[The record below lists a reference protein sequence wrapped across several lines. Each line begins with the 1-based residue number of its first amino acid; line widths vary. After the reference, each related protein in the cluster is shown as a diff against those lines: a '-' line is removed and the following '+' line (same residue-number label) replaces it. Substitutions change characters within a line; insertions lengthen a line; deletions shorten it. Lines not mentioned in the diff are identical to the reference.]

1 MAITTINEPYNITP
15 AYNPIKFLYDSTNKN
30 NLGFKYIFDVYESG
44 TLNKI
49 AEYRVFPRYSDGYG
63 EIDLSKLLQ
72 NKVTFDF
79 DPNLSE
85 SDPATNSYYKYDLS
99 VGEEYVVTYTYT
111 ANLVNNGGNIQI
123 TPTTAHTF
131 QVGDQ
136 IVLFA
141 GVANSAVNG
150 LWTVIAI
157 SGTTNFTINALFA
170 NVNDPTANGTVN
182 YADNRKTITRDIVTA
197 LDKYVFNGALPW
209 SEFRIYDEDTFIL
222 DNAADRLLTN
232 IPARGGFRVTPQQDL
247 WVNIMNNFDTTGF
260 MVFGNSDGDIFAK
273 AVTDN
278 ALITQVGVGLN
289 NLGTLTVL
297 VGTLPLL
304 KPTTTWY
311 EFVYT
316 DGSYNDQ
323 SQIYRI
329 EVDTRCKIEDFE
341 LVFLDRLG
349 SFGSFAFQ
357 LRAYEQGTV
366 DKDVYKQDVQG
377 YTDSGMWTYDTQ
389 DYGSRVINPTVQ
401 KTYQLNTNWLTVE
414 MDKYY
419 QELISSPQVYIKIG
433 GNYYACIV
441 QETSFEVA
449 RQKNKNL
456 IMRSVNVMLANQ
468 DSING

>member
-1 MAITTINEPYNITP
+1 MAITTINEPYDITP
-15 AYNPIKFLYDSTNKN
+15 AYNPIKFLYNSTNKN

-44 TLNKI
+44 TANKI

-72 NKVTFDF
+72 NKVSYDF
-79 DPNLSE
+79 DQVLIE
-85 SDPATNSYYKYDLS
+85 SDPATNSYYKYDLK

-111 ANLVNNGGNIQI
+111 ANLVDNGGNIQI

-170 NVNDPTANGTVN
+170 NVNNPTDNGTVN

-197 LDKYVFNGALPW
+197 LDKYVFNGAISW
-209 SEFRIYDEDTFIL
+209 SGFRTYSENNFIL
-222 DNAADRLLTN
+222 DDPNDSLLTN
-232 IPARGGFRVTPQQDL
+232 IPTTGFKITETQDL
-247 WVNIMNNFDTTGF
+247 WVNILNNFDTTGY

-273 AVTDN
+273 PITDN
-278 ALITQVGVGLN
+278 ALITQVGVGIN
-289 NLGTLTVL
+289 NQGTLTAL
-297 VGTLPLL
+297 VGSLPLI
-304 KPTTTWY
+304 KPTTTSY
-311 EFVYT
+311 SFVYT
-316 DGSYNDQ
+316 DSSYND
-323 SQIYRI
+323 SSLIYRI
-329 EVDTRCKIEDFE
+329 DIDRRCVIEQFE
-341 LVFLDRLG
+341 IAFLDRLG

-357 LRAYEQGTV
+357 LRAYEQGKV
-366 DKDVYKQDVQG
+366 NKDVYKQDVQG
-377 YTDSGMWTYDTQ
+377 YTDAGKWTYSSDEF
-389 DYGSRVINPTVQ
+389 GSRVINPTVE

-419 QELISSPQVYIKIG
+419 QELISSPQVYIKIDAQ
-433 GNYYACIV
+433 YYACIV
-441 QETSFEVA
+441 QETAFEVS

-456 IMRSVNVMLANQ
+456 IMRSVSVMLANQ
-468 DSING
+468 DAING

>member
-1 MAITTINEPYNITP
+1 MAITTINEPFDITP
-15 AYNPIKFLYDSTNKN
+15 AYNPIKFLYNSTNKN

-44 TLNKI
+44 TANKI
-49 AEYRVFPRYSDGYG
+49 AEYRVFPRYGDGYG

-72 NKVTFDF
+72 NKVSYDF
-79 DPNLSE
+79 DQVLIE
-85 SDPATNSYYKYDLS
+85 SDPATNSYYKYDLK

-170 NVNDPTANGTVN
+170 NVNNPTDNGTVN

-197 LDKYVFNGALPW
+197 LDKYVFNGAISW
-209 SEFRIYDEDTFIL
+209 SGFRTYSENNFIL
-222 DNAADRLLTN
+222 DDPNDSLLTN
-232 IPARGGFRVTPQQDL
+232 IPTTGFKITETQDL
-247 WVNIMNNFDTTGF
+247 WVNILNNFDTTGY

-273 AVTDN
+273 PITDN
-278 ALITQVGVGLN
+278 ALITQVGVGIN
-289 NLGTLTVL
+289 NQGTLTAL
-297 VGTLPLL
+297 VGSLPLI
-304 KPTTTWY
+304 KPTTTSY
-311 EFVYT
+311 SFVYT
-316 DGSYNDQ
+316 DSSYND
-323 SQIYRI
+323 SSLIYRI
-329 EVDTRCKIEDFE
+329 DIDRRCVIEQFE
-341 LVFLDRLG
+341 IAFLDRLG

-357 LRAYEQGTV
+357 LRAYEQGNVNKTT
-366 DKDVYKQDVQG
+366 YKQDVQG
-377 YTDSGMWTYDTQ
+377 YTDSGMWTYGTDEKGT
-389 DYGSRVINPTVQ
+389 RVINPTVE
-401 KTYQLNTNWLTVE
+401 KTIQLNTNWLTIE
-414 MDKYY
+414 MDNYF
-419 QELISSPQVYIKIG
+419 QELMTSPETYIKIG
-433 GNYYACIV
+433 GRYFACVIN
-441 QETSFEVA
+441 ETSFEVA

-456 IMRSVNVMLANQ
+456 IMRSVSVTLSNQ

>member
-1 MAITTINEPYNITP
+1 MAITTINEPFDRTP
-15 AYNPIKFLYDSTNKN
+15 AYNPIKFLYNSTNKN

-99 VGEEYVVTYTYT
+99 VGEEYVVTYSYT

-170 NVNDPTANGTVN
+170 NVNNPTDNGTVN

-197 LDKYVFNGALPW
+197 LDKYVFNGAISW
-209 SEFRIYDEDTFIL
+209 SGFRTYSENNFIL
-222 DNAADRLLTN
+222 DDPNDSLLTN
-232 IPARGGFRVTPQQDL
+232 IPTTGFKITETQDL
-247 WVNIMNNFDTTGF
+247 WVNILNNFDTTGY

-273 AVTDN
+273 PITDN
-278 ALITQVGVGLN
+278 ALITQVGVGIN
-289 NLGTLTVL
+289 NQGTLTAL
-297 VGTLPLL
+297 VGSLPLI
-304 KPTTTWY
+304 KPTTTSY
-311 EFVYT
+311 SFVYT
-316 DGSYNDQ
+316 DSSYND
-323 SQIYRI
+323 SSLIYRI
-329 EVDTRCKIEDFE
+329 DIDRRCVIEQFE
-341 LVFLDRLG
+341 IAFLDRLG

-357 LRAYEQGTV
+357 LRAYEQGNVNKTT
-366 DKDVYKQDVQG
+366 YKQDVQG
-377 YTDSGMWTYDTQ
+377 YTDSGMWTYGTDEKGT
-389 DYGSRVINPTVQ
+389 RVINPTVE
-401 KTYQLNTNWLTVE
+401 KTIQLNTNWLTIE
-414 MDKYY
+414 MDNYF
-419 QELISSPQVYIKIG
+419 QELMTSPETYIKIG
-433 GNYYACIV
+433 GRYFACVIN
-441 QETSFEVA
+441 ETSFEVA

-456 IMRSVNVMLANQ
+456 IMRSVSVTLSNQ

>member
-1 MAITTINEPYNITP
+1 MAITTINEPFDKTP
-15 AYNPIKFLYDSTNKN
+15 AYNPIKFLYNSTNKN

-44 TLNKI
+44 TANKI

-72 NKVTFDF
+72 NKVSYDF
-79 DPNLSE
+79 DQVLIE

-111 ANLVNNGGNIQI
+111 ANLANNGGNIQI

-170 NVNDPTANGTVN
+170 NVNNPTDNGTVN

-197 LDKYVFNGALPW
+197 LDKYVFNGAISW
-209 SEFRIYDEDTFIL
+209 SGFRTYSENNFIL
-222 DNAADRLLTN
+222 DDPNDSLLTN
-232 IPARGGFRVTPQQDL
+232 IPTTGFKITETQDL
-247 WVNIMNNFDTTGF
+247 WVNILNNFDTTGY

-273 AVTDN
+273 PITDN
-278 ALITQVGVGLN
+278 ALITQVGVGIN
-289 NLGTLTVL
+289 NQGTLTAL
-297 VGTLPLL
+297 VGSLPLI
-304 KPTTTWY
+304 KPTTTSY
-311 EFVYT
+311 SFVYT
-316 DGSYNDQ
+316 DSSYND
-323 SQIYRI
+323 SSLIYRI
-329 EVDTRCKIEDFE
+329 DIDRRCVIEQFE
-341 LVFLDRLG
+341 IAFLDRLG

-357 LRAYEQGTV
+357 LRAYEQGNVNKTT
-366 DKDVYKQDVQG
+366 YKQDVQG
-377 YTDSGMWTYDTQ
+377 YTDSGMWTYGTDEKGT
-389 DYGSRVINPTVQ
+389 RVINPTVE
-401 KTYQLNTNWLTVE
+401 KTIQLNTNWLTIE
-414 MDKYY
+414 MDNYF
-419 QELISSPQVYIKIG
+419 QELMTSPETYIKIG
-433 GNYYACIV
+433 GRYFACVIN
-441 QETSFEVA
+441 ETSFEVA

-456 IMRSVNVMLANQ
+456 IMRSVSVTLSNQ

>member
-15 AYNPIKFLYDSTNKN
+15 AYNPIKFLYNSTNKN

-79 DPNLSE
+79 DPALSE
-85 SDPATNSYYKYDLS
+85 SDPATNSYYKYDLK

-157 SGTTNFTINALFA
+157 SGTTNFTINALFS
-170 NVNDPTANGTVN
+170 NVNNPTDNGTVN
-182 YADNRKTITRDIVTA
+182 YADNRKTITRDIETA

-209 SEFRIYDEDTFIL
+209 SEFRYYDENNYL
-222 DNAADRLLTN
+222 MLGGGYLLTN
-232 IPARGGFRVTPQQDL
+232 IPSRYFRVTPEQDL
-247 WVNIMNNFDTTGF
+247 YVNILNNFDTTGF

-273 AVTDN
+273 PITDN

-289 NLGTLTVL
+289 NYGTLTPL
-297 VGTLPLL
+297 VGTLPLI
-304 KPTTTWY
+304 KPTTTSY
-311 EFVYT
+311 SFVYT
-316 DGSYNDQ
+316 DASYNDL

-329 EVDTRCKIEDFE
+329 DLDTRCKIEDFE

-357 LRAYEQGTV
+357 LRAYEQGKV
-366 DKDVYKQDVQG
+366 NKDVYKQDVQG
-377 YTDSGMWTYDTQ
+377 YTDSGKWTYDSHE
-389 DYGSRVINPTVQ
+389 YGSRVINPTVE

-419 QELISSPQVYIKIG
+419 QELISSPQVYIKIDG
-433 GNYYACIV
+433 QYYACIV
-441 QETSFEVA
+441 QETAFEVS

-468 DSING
+468 DAING

>member
-1 MAITTINEPYNITP
+1 MAITTINEPYDITP
-15 AYNPIKFLYDSTNKN
+15 AYNPIKFLYNSTNKN

-72 NKVTFDF
+72 NKVTFNF
-79 DPNLSE
+79 DPTLTE
-85 SDPATNSYYKYDLS
+85 SDPATNSYYKYDLK

-111 ANLVNNGGNIQI
+111 ANLVNNGGNVQI

-157 SGTTNFTINALFA
+157 SGTTNFTINALFS
-170 NVNDPTANGTVN
+170 NVNNPTDNGTVN

-209 SEFRIYDEDTFIL
+209 SEFRYYDENQFIL
-222 DNAADRLLTN
+222 NNAAAQLLTT
-232 IPARGGFRVTPQQDL
+232 IPSRYFRVTPEQDL
-247 WVNIMNNFDTTGF
+247 YVNIMNNFDTTGF

-273 AVTDN
+273 PITDN
-278 ALITQVGVGLN
+278 ALITQVGVGTN
-289 NLGTLTVL
+289 NYGTLTPL
-297 VGTLPLL
+297 VGTLPLI
-304 KPTTTWY
+304 KPTTTSY
-311 EFVYT
+311 SFVYT
-316 DGSYNDQ
+316 DASYNDQ
-323 SQIYRI
+323 SQVYSI
-329 EVDTRCKIEDFE
+329 ELDTRCKIEDFE

-357 LRAYEQGTV
+357 LRAYEQGKV
-366 DKDVYKQDVQG
+366 NKDVYKQDVQG
-377 YTDSGMWTYDTQ
+377 YTDAGKWTYSSDEF
-389 DYGSRVINPTVQ
+389 GSRVINPTVE

-419 QELISSPQVYIKIG
+419 QELISSPQVYIKIDSQ
-433 GNYYACIV
+433 YYACIV
-441 QETSFEVA
+441 QETAFEVA

>member
-1 MAITTINEPYNITP
+1 MAITTINEPYDRTP
-15 AYNPIKFLYDSTNKN
+15 AYNPIKFLYNSTNKN

-44 TLNKI
+44 TANKI

-72 NKVTFDF
+72 NKVTFNF
-79 DPNLSE
+79 DPTLTE
-85 SDPATNSYYKYDLS
+85 SDPATNSYYKYDLK

-170 NVNDPTANGTVN
+170 NVNNPTDNGTVN
-182 YADNRKTITRDIVTA
+182 YADNRKTITRDIVTT
-197 LDKYVFNGALPW
+197 LNKYVFNGALPW
-209 SEFRIYDEDTFIL
+209 SIFREYEENDFIL
-222 DNAADRLLTN
+222 DDAGAKLLTN

-247 WVNIMNNFDTTGF
+247 WVNIMNNFDTTGY
-260 MVFGNSDGDIFAK
+260 MVFGNSDGDILAK
-273 AVTDN
+273 PITDN
-278 ALITQVGVGLN
+278 ALITQVGVGAN
-289 NLGTLTVL
+289 NYGTLTAL
-297 VGTLPLL
+297 VGSTPLI

-329 EVDTRCKIEDFE
+329 EIDTRCKIEDFE

-357 LRAYEQGTV
+357 LRAYEQGNV
-366 DKDVYKQDVQG
+366 NKEVYKQDVQG
-377 YTDSGMWTYDTQ
+377 YTSGGMWTYATDEF
-389 DYGSRVINPTVQ
+389 GSRVINPTVE

-414 MDKYY
+414 MDTYY

-433 GNYYACIV
+433 YRYYACIV

-456 IMRSVNVMLANQ
+456 IMRSVSVMLANQ

>member
-1 MAITTINEPYNITP
+1 MAITTINEPFDKTP

-44 TLNKI
+44 TANKI

-79 DPNLSE
+79 DPALSE
-85 SDPATNSYYKYDLS
+85 SDPATNSYYKYDLK
-99 VGEEYVVTYTYT
+99 VGEEYVVTYSYT

-197 LDKYVFNGALPW
+197 LDKYVFNGALSW
-209 SEFRIYDEDTFIL
+209 SDFRIYDEDTFIL

-260 MVFGNSDGDIFAK
+260 MVFGNSDGDVFAK

-289 NLGTLTVL
+289 NLGTLTAL
-297 VGTLPLL
+297 VGSPPLL

-366 DKDVYKQDVQG
+366 NKDVYKQDVQG

-414 MDKYY
+414 MDAYY
-419 QELISSPQVYIKIG
+419 QDLISSPQVYIKIG

-441 QETSFEVA
+441 QETAFEVA